1 MCAHAP
7 LFRTFDAPG
16 AAQRPVAC
24 VVEFQDASGAK
35 QRLTLDGLQA
45 RIFQHEFDH
54 TQGVLF
60 QDRMSPEVLET
71 VTPLLQALERDW
83 EAAQKRGAKRK

>member
-1 MCAHAP
+1 MLRVCAHAP

-45 RIFQHEFDH
+45 RIFQHEYDH
-54 TQGVLF
+54 LQGTLF
-60 QDRMSPEVLET
+60 QDRMSAEVLAT
-71 VTPLLQALERDW
+71 VQPQLAALEAEW
-83 EAAQKRGAKRK
+83 KQQAKRR